1 MEIVSLGAI
10 AIGLIN
16 VGSADAEASSTL
28 LQRLIELTPQK
39 LSSTYS
45 RLKTEVYP
53 LNTFHDYAGGFVWP
67 CFCRFLPLALGMIY
81 MGCRDIIDAPS
92 AALEVLP
99 DPYKPAAQTMLEAM
113 LSSLTKCS
121 MIQSWINIIILRIRK
136 YFIGLRCVHMPV
148 QEMYWSFKG
157 YCEFVRNRRTVKAFP
172 SPRLT
177 VLRAAAAI
185 SGLESS
191 NFLRREQ
198 KRN

>member
-45 RLKTEVYP
+45 RLKTEVYQIRFTTMQEGSFD
-53 LNTFHDYAGGFVWP
+53 LVFR
-67 CFCRFLPLALGMIY
+67 RFLPLALGMIY

-99 DPYKPAAQTMLEAM
+99 DPYKLAAQTMLEAM
-113 LSSLTKCS
+113 LSPLSKCS
-121 MIQSWINIIILRIRK
+121 MIQSRINIIIISIRK

-148 QEMYWSFKG
+148 QETY
-157 YCEFVRNRRTVKAFP
+157 
-172 SPRLT
+172 
-177 VLRAAAAI
+177 
-185 SGLESS
+185 
-191 NFLRREQ
+191 
-198 KRN
+198 